1 MHSMKLGIEELLH
14 LCFKT
19 YEWETVPE
27 HRKHFRYVGRKKK
40 KHINYTTCN
49 QYEQF
54 IYSVY
59 LIHVC
64 VKYLSFGIVF
74 YCNVVIL
81 LSIWGI
87 TASMKW

>member
-40 KHINYTTCN
+40 KKAHQLYN
-49 QYEQF
+49 
-54 IYSVY
+54 
-59 LIHVC
+59 L
-64 VKYLSFGIVF
+64 
-74 YCNVVIL
+74 
-81 LSIWGI
+81 
-87 TASMKW
+87 